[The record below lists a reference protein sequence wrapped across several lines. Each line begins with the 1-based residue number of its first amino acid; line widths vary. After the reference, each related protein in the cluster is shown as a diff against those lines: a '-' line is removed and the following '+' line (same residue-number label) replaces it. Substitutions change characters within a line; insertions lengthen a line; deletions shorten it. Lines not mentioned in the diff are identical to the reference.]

1 MRFTMTNTL
10 RVLEQNRNLILCVVG
25 LGCLL
30 GAQAFHFTF
39 LKVSPDHLLAEVGA
53 LLLVVGVLHSLF
65 EMRIRKEMLKEVA
78 ESVLGNTHLYD
89 SGLTDWKKDSKTV
102 NESHR
107 WERNPVLTIGV
118 QYSSKF
124 ADDFHGVLES
134 RCKAGLE
141 TTFLVLT
148 PDGEGAAYLKSSRT
162 GFADVKVGVER
173 IKALA
178 QEAEDAGINGRVRV
192 LMHDRILRYSFIQ
205 TNEAV
210 WVKFFTNSKAKA
222 TVPAFRFRTGSP
234 MYEFVLKDIQR
245 LEMEATG

>member
-1 MRFTMTNTL
+1 MTNFSRL
-10 RVLEQNRNLILCVVG
+10 LEQNRNLILCVMG

-78 ESVLGNTHLYD
+78 ESVLGNTHLYN

-102 NESHR
+102 NESNH
-107 WERNPVLTIGV
+107 WERNPVLRIGV

-124 ADDFHGVLES
+124 ADDFHAVLES

-148 PDGEGAAYLKSSRT
+148 PEGEGAAYLKISKT
-162 GFADVKVGVER
+162 GFADVTVGVER

-178 QEAEDAGINGRVRV
+178 REAEAGGNGRVRV